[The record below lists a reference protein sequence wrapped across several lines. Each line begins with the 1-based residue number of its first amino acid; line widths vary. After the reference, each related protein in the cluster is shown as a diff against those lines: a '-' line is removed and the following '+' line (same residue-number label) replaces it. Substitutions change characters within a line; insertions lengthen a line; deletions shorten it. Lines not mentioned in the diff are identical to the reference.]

1 MPFSLNTLHEFVD
14 WFVPAELAADREM
27 RKQARLFLIS
37 HLLGPFLGNVVPIA
51 LYVLDPD
58 PGFEVTVLAI
68 SITSFWIFPPLLRV
82 WGRYY
87 NLIALVSIQNLIF
100 CILWSCYFYGGVTSP
115 TLPWVLTIPLL
126 SFFYLGS
133 SPTLRL
139 VVLAMFVVNFGV
151 FCALYFS
158 GHVPEVGIPFS
169 ALQGLGLLSTAA
181 ASAYVIMMA
190 LFYARAVA
198 SQSEMAVEMRGHL
211 KTAAEL
217 RRAATEAERASVAKA
232 DFLAKMS
239 HELRTPLN
247 AVIGYSQMLLEEA
260 EDESDSESVADLERI
275 HIAGQHLLRL
285 VNDIL
290 DLSKI
295 EAGKMEV
302 FNEEIQFVGLVEEA
316 VATVRPIAARNGNQ
330 ISLEIRPRDRH
341 HRVRCQQGSP
351 RPVPGSGECGQIH
364 ARRQHPCPMRPARN
378 GTWRPVA
385 GIGSRH
391 RRRHR
396 ARPDSGPLRA
406 IRRGRRL
413 QFEQIWWYRPG
424 PRPQPEA
431 LPLDG
436 RRCDRRKHLEYR
448 KLLHHHAPGC
458 AAPWDRGLGL
468 RCVCRRRGRPIRS
481 SGRPSRGC
489 CCASREIHPVWPS
502 EGSSRRQCIKY

>member
-58 PGFEVTVLAI
+58 PGFEVAVLGDLDYQ
-68 SITSFWIFPPLLRV
+68 LLDLPAAPARL
-82 WGRYY
+82 G
-87 NLIALVSIQNLIF
+87 ALLQSHRPGLDSKPDLLHPVELLF
-100 CILWSCYFYGGVTSP
+100 LRRRHFADPALGP
-115 TLPWVLTIPLL
+115 DDPAPVLLL
-126 SFFYLGS
+126 S
-133 SPTLRL
+133 RL
-139 VVLAMFVVNFGV
+139 VPHSTASRAGDVRDQLCRVLR
-151 FCALYFS
+151 ALFLRSRS
-158 GHVPEVGIPFS
+158 GGRHSFS

-260 EDESDSESVADLERI
+260 EDESDAESVADLERI

-295 EAGKMEV
+295 EAARWKSSTRRSSSSGWSRKRLLLSAPSRRAM
-302 FNEEIQFVGLVEEA
+302 
-316 VATVRPIAARNGNQ
+316 ATRSRSSSSP
-330 ISLEIRPRDRH
+330 DRH
-341 HRVRCQQGSP
+341 HRLRCQQDTP
-351 RPVPGSGECGQIH
+351 CPVPGSGKCSQIH
-364 ARRQHPCPMRPARN
+364 ARRQHPCPMQPARTERGN
-378 GTWRPVA
+378 QLLVSVRDTGV
-385 GIGSRH
+385 GI
-391 RRRHR
+391 
-396 ARPDSGPLRA
+396 APEQISGL
-406 IRRGRRL
+406 
-413 QFEQIWWYRPG
+413 FEQFAVADDSSSSKYG
-424 PRPQPEA
+424 
-431 LPLDG
+431 G
-436 RRCDRRKHLEYR
+436 T
-448 KLLHHHAPGC
+448 
-458 AAPWDRGLGL
+458 GLGL
-468 RCVCRRRGRPIRS
+468 ALSQKLCHLMGGDVTAESTLNIGSCFTIMLPAVPPPGTVDSASDALAADEVGLSAAQAGQAGDVAAPLVKTTQ
-481 SGRPSRGC
+481 SGPQKVL
-489 CCASREIHPVWPS
+489 AAANA
-502 EGSSRRQCIKY
+502 